1 MHQGLLQGGDLMAL
15 RGKQQRFVDEYLIDR
30 NATQAAIR
38 AGYSAKTAEQMG
50 YQLLQKT
57 SVQEHISKGEAELA
71 ERNKITQDKVL
82 NRLWEMATADP
93 NELIRYVRVNCR
105 YCWGEDHY
113 YQWTKGEYH
122 NACYN
127 ARVNQK
133 PAPDCDGGFGFDKTK
148 APNPDC
154 PECKGEGNGYVTVA
168 DTTRVSAQA
177 KMLYAGIKE
186 SQHGIEIKMNDQVA
200 ALIKAGQHIGMFK
213 ERVELGN
220 DPENPLTDPKAAS
233 TQLSLLAKLKK
244 AKAKNKGN
252 QDA

>member
-1 MHQGLLQGGDLMAL
+1 MAL

-38 AGYSAKTAEQMG
+38 AGYSAKTAYSIGEQN
-50 YQLLQKT
+50 LKKLEVKKAI
-57 SVQEHISKGEAELA
+57 EAGEAELA

-93 NELIRYVRVNCR
+93 NELTRYTRVNCR
-105 YCWGEDHY
+105 FCWGIDHN
-113 YQWTKGEYH
+113 YQWTVGEFKRAIQH
-122 NACYN
+122 AHDTNAPEPKCE
-127 ARVNQK
+127 
-133 PAPDCDGGFGFDKTK
+133 GGLDFDRLK

-154 PECKGEGNGYVTVA
+154 PECRGEGVGYTYIA
-168 DTTRVSAQA
+168 DTTRVSDQA
-177 KMLYAGIKE
+177 KLLYAGIKE

-244 AKAKNKGN
+244 AKAKNKGKG
-252 QDA
+252 DEK

>member
-1 MHQGLLQGGDLMAL
+1 
-15 RGKQQRFVDEYLIDR
+15 K
-30 NATQAAIR
+30 
-38 AGYSAKTAEQMG
+38 
-50 YQLLQKT
+50 
-57 SVQEHISKGEAELA
+57 ELA

-105 YCWGEDHY
+105 YCWGVDHY

-127 ARVNQK
+127 ALVNQK
-133 PAPDCDGGFGFDKTK
+133 PKPDCDGGFGFNKTR
-148 APNPDC
+148 APNPEC
-154 PECKGEGNGYVTVA
+154 PECQGEGNGYVTVA
-168 DTTRVSAQA
+168 DTTRVSEQA

-244 AKAKNKGN
+244 AKAKNKGED
-252 QDA
+252 DA

>member
-1 MHQGLLQGGDLMAL
+1 MAL

-38 AGYSAKTAEQMG
+38 AGYSAKTAYSIGEQN
-50 YQLLQKT
+50 LKKLEVKKAIEE
-57 SVQEHISKGEAELA
+57 SEKELA

-93 NELIRYVRVNCR
+93 NELMRYMRVNCR
-105 YCWGEDHY
+105 FCWGIDHN
-113 YQWTKGEYH
+113 YQWTVGEFKRAIQH
-122 NACYN
+122 AHDTNAPEPKCE
-127 ARVNQK
+127 
-133 PAPDCDGGFGFDKTK
+133 GGLDFDRLK

-154 PECKGEGNGYVTVA
+154 PECRGEGVGYTYIA
-168 DTTRVSAQA
+168 DTTRVSDQA
-177 KMLYAGIKE
+177 KLLYAGIKE

-213 ERVELGN
+213 DRVELGN

-244 AKAKNKGN
+244 AKAKKEKGDGN
-252 QDA
+252 

>member
-1 MHQGLLQGGDLMAL
+1 MTL

-38 AGYSAKTAEQMG
+38 AGYSARTAEQMG

-57 SVQEHISKGEAELA
+57 SVKEAIAKGEAELA

-105 YCWGEDHY
+105 YCWGVDHY

-127 ARVNQK
+127 ALVNQK
-133 PAPDCDGGFGFDKTK
+133 PKPDCDGGFDFDKTK

-213 ERVELGN
+213 ERIEHGN
-220 DPENPLTDPKAAS
+220 DPDNPLTDTKAS
-233 TQLSLLAKLKK
+233 SKKLSALAKLIK
-244 AKAKNKGN
+244 AKKKVKD
-252 QDA
+252 DA

>member
-1 MHQGLLQGGDLMAL
+1 MAL

-38 AGYSAKTAEQMG
+38 AGYSAKTAYSIGEQN
-50 YQLLQKT
+50 LKKLEVKKAI
-57 SVQEHISKGEAELA
+57 EEGEKELA

-93 NELIRYVRVNCR
+93 NELMRYMRVNCR
-105 YCWGEDHY
+105 FCWGIDHN
-113 YQWTKGEYH
+113 YQWTVGEFKRAIQH
-122 NACYN
+122 AHDTNAPEPKCE
-127 ARVNQK
+127 
-133 PAPDCDGGFGFDKTK
+133 GGLDFDRLK

-154 PECKGEGNGYVTVA
+154 PECRGEGVGYTYIA
-168 DTTRVSAQA
+168 DTTRVSDQA
-177 KMLYAGIKE
+177 KLLYAGIKE

-213 ERVELGN
+213 DRVELGN

-244 AKAKNKGN
+244 AKAKNKGEGDDN
-252 QDA
+252 

>member
-105 YCWGEDHY
+105 YCWGVDHY

-127 ARVNQK
+127 ALVNQK
-133 PAPDCDGGFGFDKTK
+133 PKPDCDGGFDFDKTK

-154 PECKGEGNGYVTVA
+154 PECKGEGKGYVTVA

-213 ERVELGN
+213 ERVEHSN
-220 DPENPLTDPKAAS
+220 DPENPLTDTKASS

-244 AKAKNKGN
+244 AKAKNKGED
-252 QDA
+252 DA

>member
-1 MHQGLLQGGDLMAL
+1 MAL

-38 AGYSAKTAEQMG
+38 AGYSAKTAYSIGEQN
-50 YQLLQKT
+50 LKKLEVKKAI
-57 SVQEHISKGEAELA
+57 EEGEKELA

-93 NELIRYVRVNCR
+93 NELTRYTRVNCR
-105 YCWGEDHY
+105 FCWGIDHN
-113 YQWTKGEYH
+113 YQWTVGEFKRAIQH
-122 NACYN
+122 AHDTNAPEPKCE
-127 ARVNQK
+127 
-133 PAPDCDGGFGFDKTK
+133 GGLDFDRLK

-154 PECKGEGNGYVTVA
+154 PECRGEGVGYTYIA
-168 DTTRVSAQA
+168 DTTRVSDQA
-177 KMLYAGIKE
+177 KLLYAGIKE

-213 ERVELGN
+213 DRVELGN

-244 AKAKNKGN
+244 AKAKNKGEGDDN
-252 QDA
+252 

>member
-1 MHQGLLQGGDLMAL
+1 MAL

-38 AGYSAKTAEQMG
+38 AGYSAKTAYAIGEQN
-50 YQLLQKT
+50 LKKLEVKKAI
-57 SVQEHISKGEAELA
+57 EAGEAELA

-93 NELIRYVRVNCR
+93 NELMRYTRVNCR
-105 YCWGEDHY
+105 FCWGIDHN
-113 YQWTKGEYH
+113 YQWTVGEFKRAIQH
-122 NACYN
+122 AHDTNAPEPKCE
-127 ARVNQK
+127 
-133 PAPDCDGGFGFDKTK
+133 GGLDFDRLK

-154 PECKGEGNGYVTVA
+154 PECRGEGVGYTYIA
-168 DTTRVSAQA
+168 DTTRVSDQA
-177 KMLYAGIKE
+177 KLLYAGIKE

-213 ERVELGN
+213 DRVELGN

-244 AKAKNKGN
+244 AKAKKEKGDGN
-252 QDA
+252 

>member
-1 MHQGLLQGGDLMAL
+1 MAL
-15 RGKQQRFVDEYLIDR
+15 SGKQQRFVDEYLIDR
-30 NATQAAIR
+30 NATQAYIR
-38 AGYSAKTAEQMG
+38 AGYKVKNEDVAASLASRMLRIDKVKDA
-50 YQLLQKT
+50 
-57 SVQEHISKGEAELA
+57 IAKGEKELA

-93 NELIRYVRVNCR
+93 NELIKYVRVNCR
-105 YCWGEDHY
+105 FCWGEDHY

-213 ERVELGN
+213 ERVEHSN
-220 DPENPLTDPKAAS
+220 DPENPLTDTKASSRKLAA
-233 TQLSLLAKLKK
+233 LAKLKK
-244 AKAKNKGN
+244 AKAKADKAKDTG
-252 QDA
+252 DEK

>member
-1 MHQGLLQGGDLMAL
+1 MAL

-38 AGYSAKTAEQMG
+38 AGYSAKTAYSIGEQN
-50 YQLLQKT
+50 LKKLEVKKAI
-57 SVQEHISKGEAELA
+57 EEGEKELA

-93 NELIRYVRVNCR
+93 NELMRYMRVNCR
-105 YCWGEDHY
+105 FCWGIDHN
-113 YQWTKGEYH
+113 YQWTVGEFKRAIQH
-122 NACYN
+122 AHDTNAPEPKCE
-127 ARVNQK
+127 
-133 PAPDCDGGFGFDKTK
+133 GGLDFDRLK

-154 PECKGEGNGYVTVA
+154 PECRGEGVGYTYIA
-168 DTTRVSAQA
+168 DTTRVSDQA
-177 KMLYAGIKE
+177 KLLYAGIKE

-213 ERVELGN
+213 DRVELGN

-244 AKAKNKGN
+244 ARAKNKGEG
-252 QDA
+252 DDK

>member
-1 MHQGLLQGGDLMAL
+1 MAL

-38 AGYSAKTAEQMG
+38 AGYSAKTAYSIGEQN
-50 YQLLQKT
+50 LKKLEVKKAI
-57 SVQEHISKGEAELA
+57 EEGEKELA

-82 NRLWEMATADP
+82 NRLWEMATANP
-93 NELIRYVRVNCR
+93 NELMRYMRVNCR
-105 YCWGEDHY
+105 FCWGIDHN
-113 YQWTKGEYH
+113 YQWTVGEFKRAIQH
-122 NACYN
+122 AHDT
-127 ARVNQK
+127 K
-133 PAPDCDGGFGFDKTK
+133 APEPKCEGGLDFDRLK

-154 PECKGEGNGYVTVA
+154 PECRGEGVGYTYIA
-168 DTTRVSAQA
+168 DTTRVSDQA
-177 KMLYAGIKE
+177 KLLYAGIKE

-213 ERVELGN
+213 DRVELGN

-244 AKAKNKGN
+244 AKAKKEKGDGN
-252 QDA
+252 

>member
-1 MHQGLLQGGDLMAL
+1 MAL

-38 AGYSAKTAEQMG
+38 AGYSAKTAYSIGEQN
-50 YQLLQKT
+50 LKKLEVKKAI
-57 SVQEHISKGEAELA
+57 EEGEKELA

-93 NELIRYVRVNCR
+93 NELMRYMRVNCR
-105 YCWGEDHY
+105 FCWGIDHN
-113 YQWTKGEYH
+113 YQWTVGEFKRAIQH
-122 NACYN
+122 AHDTNAPEPKCE
-127 ARVNQK
+127 
-133 PAPDCDGGFGFDKTK
+133 GGLDFDRLK

-154 PECKGEGNGYVTVA
+154 PECRGEGVGYTYIA
-168 DTTRVSAQA
+168 DTTRVSDQA
-177 KMLYAGIKE
+177 KLLYAGIKE

-213 ERVELGN
+213 DRVELGN

-244 AKAKNKGN
+244 AKAKNKGKG
-252 QDA
+252 DEK

>member
-1 MHQGLLQGGDLMAL
+1 MAL

-38 AGYSAKTAEQMG
+38 AGYSAKTAYAIGEQN
-50 YQLLQKT
+50 LKKLEVKKAI
-57 SVQEHISKGEAELA
+57 EAGEAELA

-93 NELIRYVRVNCR
+93 NELMRYTRVNCR
-105 YCWGEDHY
+105 FCWGIDHN
-113 YQWTKGEYH
+113 YQWTVGEFKRAIQH
-122 NACYN
+122 ADDTNAPEPKCE
-127 ARVNQK
+127 
-133 PAPDCDGGFGFDKTK
+133 GGLDFDRLK

-154 PECKGEGNGYVTVA
+154 PECRGEGVGYTYIA
-168 DTTRVSAQA
+168 DTTRVSDQA
-177 KMLYAGIKE
+177 KLLYAGIKE

-244 AKAKNKGN
+244 AKAKNKGED
-252 QDA
+252 DA